1 MVSRESL
8 PILVGHKN
16 ETRRILWFDAY
27 RVKAGDC
34 PVPHAKMKLSLRRVR
49 VMSSARHAG
58 LIACG
63 YIAMALAANAQSAA
77 QKATTVSALVTYP
90 LFYHAQRVVVQRPLV
105 QEGRLT
111 WLASGE
117 ARVLCLGCPSET
129 DGLTRYEAAGI
140 FWDVGRL
147 EPGDSRLGSLD
158 LGPISERLLQKPW
171 PASGEMPA
179 LVTDQV
185 RFADQP
191 DTPSIRMI
199 ALDPERYESEDIT
212 LVGRF
217 RGRNLYGDLPNA
229 PRQSRWDFVLQS
241 ADGSIWVTGI
251 EPRGDDFFLSPNARV
266 DTNRWIEVSGTVRG
280 GQGLVWLEATQIALA
295 KPLEEPV
302 GAVSPRPP
310 EPSPEVI
317 FSAPTAEDT
326 DVQLDTSVRLQ
337 FSRDMDADSFE
348 ECVRASYLQA
358 PAAAGEIGFTIA
370 YDEGKRVLEIT
381 FPEPLERFRTVKI
394 ELLDAI
400 TARDGAAMGKPWV
413 LTFTLGG
420 N

>member
-1 MVSRESL
+1 
-8 PILVGHKN
+8 
-16 ETRRILWFDAY
+16 
-27 RVKAGDC
+27 
-34 PVPHAKMKLSLRRVR
+34 
-49 VMSSARHAG
+49 MSSARYAG

-63 YIAMALAANAQSAA
+63 YIAAAIAVGAQPTAH
-77 QKATTVSALVTYP
+77 KATTVSALVMYP
-90 LFYHAQRVVVQRPLV
+90 VFYHAQRIVVHGPLV
-105 QEGRLT
+105 QKDGLT

-117 ARVLCLGCPSET
+117 AQVLCLGCLVERDEST
-129 DGLTRYEAAGI
+129 IYEVAGI

-147 EPGDSRLGSLD
+147 EPEDSRLGSLD

-179 LVTDQV
+179 LVVDHVDVAGQPETPTV
-185 RFADQP
+185 R
-191 DTPSIRMI
+191 TI
-199 ALDPERYESEDIT
+199 ALDPTRFESQDVT
-212 LVGRF
+212 LAGRF

-266 DTNRWIEVSGTVRG
+266 DTNRWIEVSGTVRRG
-280 GQGLVWLEATQIALA
+280 RGLVWLEATKIALA
-295 KPLEEPV
+295 KPREEPV
-302 GAVSPRPP
+302 VAVLPRPP
-310 EPSPEVI
+310 EPPPEVI

-326 DVQLDTSVRLQ
+326 DVPLDTSVRLQ

-348 ECVRASYLQA
+348 ERVQASYLQA
-358 PAAAGEIGFTIA
+358 PSPDQAGAGIDFTIV

-381 FPEPLERFRTVKI
+381 FPDPLERFRTVKI
-394 ELLDAI
+394 ELLDTI
-400 TARDGAAMGKPWV
+400 TAHDGMDMGKPWV

-420 N
+420 S